1 MSIKEHAKDVD
12 VWIRGLFILV
22 FGVLFYVLFWIIS
35 LLVLFQFITKVITSK
50 LNEQLMQFSNG
61 LTLYAFQILNYMTF
75 QSEERPFPFS
85 PWPGTGDSNGS
96 NPELSSEATTEVS
109 ESEKDDSSETA
120 SDDDAADK

>member
-35 LLVLFQFITKVITSK
+35 LLVLFQFVTKVITSK

-61 LTLYAFQILNYMTF
+61 LTQYAFQILNYMTF

-85 PWPGTGDSNGS
+85 PWPGKEGS
-96 NPELSSEATTEVS
+96 NDADPEISSGASEVS
-109 ESEKDDSSETA
+109 EPEKDDTSETTT
-120 SDDDAADK
+120 DDETAEK

>member
-35 LLVLFQFITKVITSK
+35 LLVLFQFVTKVITSK

-61 LTLYAFQILNYMTF
+61 LTQYAFQILNYMTF
-75 QSEERPFPFS
+75 QSEERPSPFS
-85 PWPGTGDSNGS
+85 PWPGKEGS
-96 NPELSSEATTEVS
+96 NDADPEISSGVTEVS

-120 SDDDAADK
+120 VDDDTADK

>member
-22 FGVLFYVLFWIIS
+22 FGVLFYFLFWIIL
-35 LLVLFQFITKVITSK
+35 LLVLFQFVTKVITSK

-61 LTLYAFQILNYMTF
+61 LTQYAFQILNYMTF

-96 NPELSSEATTEVS
+96 SEATTEVS

-120 SDDDAADK
+120 EDNDTADK